1 MREDDMVGNPMGDTE
16 GTGGGMVLGSNS
28 FLDLK
33 FV

>member
-1 MREDDMVGNPMGDTE
+1 MVGNPMGDTE